1 MGNKIRVYGKAQN
14 RTALGIMHAYL
25 TMYPHATLEDFQ
37 KAFPDSLNPDSGVKI
52 NFIDVA
58 EIAKT
63 QNPNWN
69 GFFTD
74 EECLLKLQ
82 DGRKIAVVSMWT
94 KSSFDR
100 LVDWAKQYDI
110 EIAKFEAAEKGFGKK
125 GGYKLEY
132 LNGYIPPI
140 PEKSKSKPWI
150 WILLGLVILAI
161 LLFLLSARGCQNT
174 KVVTVVEKDTVTIV
188 KVDTIYIKEFEDL
201 EKQFNAAQFA
211 LDSYEL
217 NEDAKFALHDLAK
230 LMTKNPEVKL
240 KIVGHTSSEGD
251 PTHNLKLSENRAKA
265 AVDFL
270 ITKGIDSSR
279 LSYEGK
285 GSSEPIEI
293 DNHEKNRRTEFI
305 IIK

>member
-37 KAFPDSLNPDSGVKI
+37 KAFPNSLNPDSGVKV

-63 QNPNWN
+63 QNPNWS

-94 KSSFDR
+94 KSSFER
-100 LVDWAKQYDI
+100 LIDWAKQYDI

-125 GGYKLEY
+125 GGYKLEF

-140 PEKSKSKPWI
+140 PEKSKSKLWI
-150 WILLGLVILAI
+150 WILLGLVILAT
-161 LLFLLSARGCQNT
+161 LLFLLSTRGCQNT

-201 EKQFNAAQFA
+201 EKQFNATQFA

-230 LMTKNPEVKL
+230 LMTEPTL
-240 KIVGHTSSEGD
+240 KS
-251 PTHNLKLSENRAKA
+251 KA
-265 AVDFL
+265 CFRCL
-270 ITKGIDSSR
+270 FITK
-279 LSYEGK
+279 
-285 GSSEPIEI
+285 
-293 DNHEKNRRTEFI
+293 I
-305 IIK
+305 ISG